1 MKFYTVILLFMAGL
15 FPSLLPAQISPGE
28 LTRAHEKLE
37 GVDNCTKCHEQGKE
51 ITGKKCLDCHT
62 EIRDVIAGKH
72 GYHFQTV
79 SETCVNC
86 HKDHL
91 GRDASTTQFDKKNF
105 DHRKTGYPLS
115 GKHASIACET
125 CHSANRVKNV
135 EITKMLKQ
143 FPHQSYLGMLQQCAD
158 CHADRHANSLGSACW
173 NCHTS
178 DGWKPAA
185 AFTHAKTKYSLVGKH
200 GSIGCVQCHETLK
213 SGDASQP
220 VLFAVKEYDD
230 CSACHKSPH
239 GQKFSTQSCKLCH
252 SPAGW
257 QVVTGF
263 DHSHT
268 AYALTGKHRT
278 VSCEKCHSGLTV
290 RKEGAKKDFTTK
302 PFKDCTPCHTSPH
315 AASFSEKT
323 CLSCHTPQQ
332 WSSISEKNF
341 DHNLTTF
348 PLHGKHASVKC
359 SKCHSTEQKQTF
371 KSAFKFV
378 IKTCID
384 CHEDKH
390 TGQFA
395 LKYGNDCSKCHTEES
410 YSPSTFTFDQHGKGR
425 FALTGSH
432 LTIPCRQ
439 CHLKQKELVFHFKSV
454 LCESCHK
461 DRHEGRFAELMKDK
475 SCDICHGSS
484 FWKTVLFDHSGSSFP
499 LIGQH
504 ASVACSRCHE
514 KGYKRIGK
522 ECADCHTDPHGGQFS
537 DKGKTDCARCHTPI
551 GRRALV
557 FRHDIQSIFSL
568 TGVHAKVECGA
579 CHKPQMRNGKLVV
592 LYKPLS
598 SKCESC
604 HQEKI

>member
-1 MKFYTVILLFMAGL
+1 MKFYTVILLFIAGL

-37 GVDNCTKCHEQGKE
+37 GVNNCTKCHEQGEE

-62 EIRDVIAGKH
+62 EIRNAIGGKH

-79 SETCVNC
+79 SEACVNC

-91 GRDASTTQFDKKNF
+91 GRDASTTQFDKKSF

-115 GKHASIACET
+115 GKHASIACEM
-125 CHSANRVKNV
+125 CHSANRIKNV
-135 EITKMLKQ
+135 EITKILKQ
-143 FPHQSYLGMLQQCAD
+143 FPHQSYLGLLQQCAD

-178 DGWKPAA
+178 DGWIPVA
-185 AFTHAKTKYSLVGKH
+185 AFSHAKTKYPLVGKH
-200 GSIGCVQCHETLK
+200 GSIRCVQCHETLK
-213 SGDASQP
+213 TMDVSQP
-220 VLFAVKEYDD
+220 VLFSVKEYDD
-230 CSACHKSPH
+230 CSPCHQSPH
-239 GQKFSTQSCKLCH
+239 GQKFSTQSCKSCH

-263 DHSHT
+263 DHSRT
-268 AYALTGKHRT
+268 AFVLTGKHRT

-290 RKEGAKKDFTTK
+290 RKEGVKKDFTTK

-348 PLHGKHASVKC
+348 PLHGKHASVRC
-359 SKCHSTEQKQTF
+359 SKCHSTEERQTF
-371 KSAFKFV
+371 KNAFKLV
-378 IKTCID
+378 KKTCID

-395 LKYGNDCSKCHTEES
+395 QKYGNDCSKCHNEES
-410 YSPSTFTFDQHGKGR
+410 YSPSTFTFNQHGKGR

-475 SCDICHGSS
+475 SCDVCHGSS
-484 FWKTVLFDHSGSSFP
+484 YWKTVHFDHSGTSFP

-514 KGYKRIGK
+514 KGYKGIGK
-522 ECADCHTDPHGGQFS
+522 ECADCHSDPHAGQFS

-557 FRHDIQSIFSL
+557 FRHDIQSTFAL
-568 TGVHAKVECGA
+568 TGVHAKLECGA
-579 CHKPQMRNGKLVV
+579 CHKPQMRNGKLIV

-598 SKCESC
+598 SRCESC
-604 HQEKI
+604 HQGKI